1 MQRLAE
7 CCNVISRSWP
17 GAIRAMCPALPI
29 AAAGASVLAVLL
41 AFMSPVTGVFPP
53 LEYEYRK
60 IFSLANKLFNYLMLQ
75 IRVINW

>member
-7 CCNVISRSWP
+7 GCNVISRSWP
-17 GAIRAMCPALPI
+17 GAIHAMCSALPI
-29 AAAGASVLAVLL
+29 AAAGRFCPCGPIGINVSRNW
-41 AFMSPVTGVFPP
+41 GVPP